1 MSTGKDSAKVKMSKL
16 VLLFYIFAALMGV
29 MFIYMF
35 IAGVMYINNYTASYG
50 MSFTDMWADAV
61 RYILSSSVSYLV
73 FALVLLGIGKVL
85 DTVQRGIM
93 AKADESIQLKEELI
107 IENKDSESVR
117 QAVEEAEKIVEEVM
131 EAEADAEEAE
141 KETEQT
147 ENSGEDSSDEDEE
160 QTEEDGEDE
169 NDKKESK

>member
-1 MSTGKDSAKVKMSKL
+1 
-16 VLLFYIFAALMGV
+16 
-29 MFIYMF
+29 
-35 IAGVMYINNYTASYG
+35 

-61 RYILSSSVSYLV
+61 QYILSSSVSYLV